1 MHAKESV
8 SFSGTFKYISIY
20 SVLESLES
28 DELMQVLASLVTQSF
43 LLTSCLF
50 TFNFIAFI
58 NLCVVCMCVG
68 QRTTF
73 GSSLFPTHRFQE
85 SHVSV

>member
-43 LLTSCLF
+43 LLTSC
-50 TFNFIAFI
+50 FIYF
-58 NLCVVCMCVG
+58 
-68 QRTTF
+68 
-73 GSSLFPTHRFQE
+73 
-85 SHVSV
+85 